1 MKIRNLFFEVDV
13 QELSVTICSRNSP
26 SEINLTNDGAK
37 QSYINVDASNTFIDQ
52 QKWRLFNIVTINN
65 IASYDLPFRETRK
78 NAIQIGTEK
87 NKPSKICATCYCARK
102 PGYYISNAIF
112 LIFLITL
119 CSLTLFAI
127 DPKIPQSRFQSTI
140 TLILTSI
147 SYVFVNI
154 LKFIQFF

>member
-1 MKIRNLFFEVDV
+1 MVK
-13 QELSVTICSRNSP
+13 
-26 SEINLTNDGAK
+26 
-37 QSYINVDASNTFIDQ
+37 
-52 QKWRLFNIVTINN
+52 INN
-65 IASYDLPFRETRK
+65 IASYDLPFRNKRK
-78 NAIQIGTEK
+78 NAIQFDLVE

-127 DPKIPQSRFQSTI
+127 DPKIPQARFQSTI

-147 SYVFVNI
+147 SYV
-154 LKFIQFF
+154 